1 MSCDFRSE
9 VPPLDHGPIYVR
21 ENGRLHLVNDPSDKS
36 GSAVQKPRSGLR
48 LFSKGFSVELCLKK
62 EDGHARQRT
71 DHFIFTY
78 TKEGSLRYTAK
89 PLFNLV
95 LAFISDNVHHVDSL
109 LDFPEQI
116 AETLFSAA
124 EGRQKFVEPVTGLG
138 ALQKFTEAY
147 GNKVLSS
154 LCLRNRHLVV
164 SEKLEEIQSFRK
176 LTCLDLSFCKLG
188 DGHELL
194 EHLTTEAMSS
204 LVQLY
209 LKDNGLSDAGIR
221 KMTAPVRVLKRGLQ
235 ELAILD
241 VSCNPD
247 LTDKGAAFLLCF
259 KKLNCLDIS
268 NSGVKD
274 RKAVIQRFTDQ
285 SGLVLSEDPLKE
297 FDHATCNTQGW
308 AEQVVRQWDQ
318 AISEAV
324 KPKNTLKFRRA
335 AQNFYGR
342 PKQHNSEGPPEHLF
356 IDIGMCGRL
365 QFHRKVSKPDQTSE
379 TAKELPVIQ
388 DATKNKNKK
397 RTLDT
402 DSKEDDCTS
411 ILTKR
416 KCAAHFTLEDWD
428 LINTY

>member
-1 MSCDFRSE
+1 MSCDVRYQ
-9 VPPLDHGPIYVR
+9 VPPLELGPIYVR
-21 ENGRLHLVNDPSDKS
+21 EKGRLHLVNDISDKS
-36 GSAVQKPRSGLR
+36 RSAVQKPKSGLR

-62 EDGHARQRT
+62 EDDHARQRS

-89 PLFNLV
+89 SLFNLV
-95 LAFISDNVHHVDSL
+95 MGFISDNVHHVDSL

-116 AETLFSAA
+116 AEPLFSAA
-124 EGRQKFVEPVTGLG
+124 EGRQKFIEPVTGLG
-138 ALQKFTEAY
+138 ALRKFTEAY

-164 SEKLEEIQSFRK
+164 SERLEEIQSFRE

-194 EHLTTEAMSS
+194 EHLTTEAMSR
-204 LVQLY
+204 LIQLY

-221 KMTAPVRVLKRGLQ
+221 KLTAPVRVLKRGLQ
-235 ELAILD
+235 ELAVLD
-241 VSCNPD
+241 LSCNPD
-247 LTDKGAAFLLCF
+247 LTDKGAAFILCF
-259 KKLNCLDIS
+259 RKLNCLDIS
-268 NSGVKD
+268 NTGVKD
-274 RKAVIQRFTDQ
+274 RKSAIERFADKL
-285 SGLVLSEDPLKE
+285 GLVIAEDPLKE
-297 FDHATCNTQGW
+297 FDHAKCKTQGW

-324 KPKNTLKFRRA
+324 KPRNTLKFRTA
-335 AQNFYGR
+335 AQNFYGK
-342 PKQHNSEGPPEHLF
+342 PKLHNSEGPPEQLLL
-356 IDIGMCGRL
+356 DIGMCGRL
-365 QFHRKVSKPDQTSE
+365 QFHRKVNKPNHSID
-379 TAKELPVIQ
+379 TAKEPAVIQ
-388 DATKNKNKK
+388 DATKNNNKK

-402 DSKEDDCTS
+402 DSKDDCTS

-416 KCAAHFTLEDWD
+416 KCAHFTLEDWD